1 MFDIYFNNKLVT
13 SYNVRKQNTAIKKA
27 AKEYPELAKRGIV
40 TQKRINPTGNA
51 PKTLETQNKR
61 RVNVQ

>member
-1 MFDIYFNNKLVT
+1 MCA
-13 SYNVRKQNTAIKKA
+13 RKTAIKKA

-51 PKTLETQNKR
+51 PKTLET
-61 RVNVQ
+61 